1 MNEQPSLLVVV
12 PRAESEACRRLQQT
26 LEGPGVRVVL
36 DRRDTDRGSHP
47 ESERPKPHE
56 ERRARTERDAVL
68 AAGKWIVVAGA
79 SEPVD
84 VLDADARAIM
94 FLYCSQHL
102 VPCETCQDT
111 YRLGWLVRTD
121 TALLCPRC
129 RADLASIVRAHALRC
144 QNWTHRR
151 TGGARPPARVPGAPS
166 STHAVAG

>member
-68 AAGKWIVVAGA
+68 AAGKWIVVRPTEARLIVYA
-79 SEPVD
+79 A
-84 VLDADARAIM
+84 VLAAVI
-94 FLYCSQHL
+94 FLDWWIF
-102 VPCETCQDT
+102 P
-111 YRLGWLVRTD
+111 
-121 TALLCPRC
+121 
-129 RADLASIVRAHALRC
+129 
-144 QNWTHRR
+144 
-151 TGGARPPARVPGAPS
+151 
-166 STHAVAG
+166 